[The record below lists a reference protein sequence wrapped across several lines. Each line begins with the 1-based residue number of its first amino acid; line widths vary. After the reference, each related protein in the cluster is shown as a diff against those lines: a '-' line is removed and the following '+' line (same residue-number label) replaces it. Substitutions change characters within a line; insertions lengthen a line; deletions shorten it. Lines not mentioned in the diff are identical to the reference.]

1 MQRDRATSRFVG
13 NALRGVPGILSK
25 VARRAA
31 QRHTARF
38 LPGRAALWFLCLAVC
53 GCGGPSPKPSAPSSQ
68 EVEVG
73 LPVTQQI
80 VDYEDFTGRT
90 EAMKS
95 IDVRAR
101 VTGYLEKV
109 NFREGFEV
117 KDGETLFVIDPRT
130 YQADCD
136 RAVANLAQAKAHMVR
151 VEADYRRART
161 LIQSAAIAQADYDQA
176 LGDRDEASA
185 MVGVAQAALN
195 TSRLN
200 LSFTN
205 VTSPIS
211 GRISRQ
217 NIDPG
222 NMVVADTTVLTTV
235 VSQDPIYA
243 YFDVDERATLRFR
256 RLLQAGKVKSAREGK
271 ATVLL
276 GLADEGETYPH
287 EGVINFV
294 DNRLDPSTGTLRLR
308 GVFDNHTGFLAPGMF
323 VRVRVPIGQPHPAIL
338 ATERAI
344 GSDQGQKFL
353 YVVNDKNQV
362 VYREVQ
368 IGAYQT
374 GLRVIESGLAS
385 GERFIV
391 NGLQRVKPG
400 DVVRPKLI
408 ERVQPGETG
417 RPKLVQSPTSP

>member
-1 MQRDRATSRFVG
+1 V
-13 NALRGVPGILSK
+13 
-25 VARRAA
+25 
-31 QRHTARF
+31 
-38 LPGRAALWFLCLAVC
+38 VC
-53 GCGGPSPKPSAPSSQ
+53 GCGGPSTKPPATSSQ

-73 LPVTQQI
+73 LPVTQPI

-90 EAMKS
+90 EALKS
-95 IDVRAR
+95 VDVRAR

-109 NFREGFEV
+109 NFREGFDV
-117 KDGETLFVIDPRT
+117 KEGETLFVIDPRT
-130 YQADCD
+130 YQADYE

-195 TSRLN
+195 TAKLN

-222 NMVVADTTVLTTV
+222 NMVVADTTILTTV

-271 ATVLL
+271 AAVLL

-353 YVVNDKNQV
+353 YVVNAKNEV

-368 IGAYQT
+368 IGAFQN
-374 GLRVIESGLAS
+374 GLRVIDSGLAS

-417 RPKLVQSPTSP
+417 RPKLVQSPTSS